1 MERIFPIKQSLQSKA
16 SHTCLLF
23 PLQLSL
29 LSIVHSHNKSMMH
42 SKIASASLVG
52 LSCLS
57 TIASAAPFTFPLSN
71 GFPKV
76 ANPSSQL
83 TAIEQQAHGTLPN
96 GPPPPSITAD
106 TEASLE
112 LIAFNE
118 LFEVAFF
125 TELLSNVTNNVT
137 GFQFADS
144 NKRNTVIT
152 ALTAIQAQEEL
163 HALNANGALAHF
175 GLSPIQPCEYNFPV
189 SDFTT
194 AIALAS
200 TFTDVVLGTLQDVAS
215 LLATDGDNGL
225 IRGVVSVVGQEGEQ
239 NGFYRALLGKI
250 PSALPFLTTSTREF
264 AFSALNQ
271 NFIVPGSCPNIG
283 EIALPIFRPLTVDT
297 QNIQP
302 KTQTLEFSITIE
314 NANSTWGE
322 WKRDCPER
330 SPSYYSSLSVVYINQ
345 QNLPVVEPITNVAIE
360 GNTVIFDAEFPF
372 DQFLMN
378 GLTIAAVTK
387 TAGPFTSADA
397 VAKDTIFGPGL
408 IEIN

>member
-1 MERIFPIKQSLQSKA
+1 
-16 SHTCLLF
+16 
-23 PLQLSL
+23 
-29 LSIVHSHNKSMMH
+29 MH

-71 GFPKV
+71 GFPNV

-106 TEASLE
+106 TETSLE

-144 NKRNTVIT
+144 NERSTVIT
-152 ALTAIQAQEEL
+152 ALTAVQAQEEL
-163 HALNANGALAHF
+163 HTLNANGALAHF
-175 GLSPIQPCEYNFPV
+175 GLEPIQPCEYNFPV
-189 SDFTT
+189 SDFPT
-194 AIALAS
+194 AIGLAS

-215 LLATDGDNGL
+215 LLATDGDDGL

-239 NGFYRALLGKI
+239 NGFYRELLGKI

-271 NFIVPGSCPNIG
+271 NFVVPGSCPNIG
-283 EIALPIFRPLTVDT
+283 QIALPIFRTLTVDT

-302 KTQTLEFSITIE
+302 TTQTLEFSIAIG
-314 NANSTWGE
+314 NADSNSTNGG
-322 WKRDCPER
+322 WKSWEGDCPER
-330 SPSYYSSLSVVYINQ
+330 NATYYSSLSVVYINQ

-360 GNTVIFDAEFPF
+360 DTTITFDAEFPF

-387 TAGPFTSADA
+387 TAGPFASADA

>member
-1 MERIFPIKQSLQSKA
+1 
-16 SHTCLLF
+16 
-23 PLQLSL
+23 
-29 LSIVHSHNKSMMH
+29 MH
-42 SKIASASLVG
+42 SKIVSASLVG

-76 ANPSSQL
+76 ANPSPQL
-83 TAIEQQAHGTLPN
+83 TAIEQQAHGILPN
-96 GPPPPSITAD
+96 GSPPPAITAD
-106 TEASLE
+106 TETSLQ
-112 LIAFNE
+112 LITFNE

-125 TELLSNVTNNVT
+125 TELLSNITNNVP
-137 GFQFADS
+137 GFQFDDS
-144 NKRNTVIT
+144 DARNAVIT
-152 ALTAIQAQEEL
+152 AITAGLAQEEL
-163 HALNANGALAHF
+163 HVLNANGALTHF
-175 GLSPIQPCEYNFPV
+175 GLNPIQPCEYNIPV
-189 SDFTT
+189 SDFPS

-225 IRGVVSVVGQEGEQ
+225 IRGLVSVVGQEGEQ
-239 NGFYRALLGKI
+239 NGFYRELLGKT

-271 NFIVPGSCPNIG
+271 NFIVPGSCPSIG
-283 EIALPIFRPLTVDT
+283 EIALPIFHTLTVDT

-302 KTQTLEFSITIE
+302 TTQTLEFSVTI
-314 NANSTWGE
+314 NHVNSTGCGWEKGA
-322 WKRDCPER
+322 RGARGSGPEQGA
-330 SPSYYSSLSVVYINQ
+330 SYYSSLSVVYINQ
-345 QNLPVVEPITNVAIE
+345 QNLPIVEPITNVSIK
-360 GNTVIFDAEFPF
+360 GSTVTFNAAFPF

-387 TAGPFTSADA
+387 TAGPFASADA

-408 IEIN
+408 IDIN

>member
-1 MERIFPIKQSLQSKA
+1 
-16 SHTCLLF
+16 
-23 PLQLSL
+23 
-29 LSIVHSHNKSMMH
+29 MMH

-57 TIASAAPFTFPLSN
+57 TIVSAAPFTFPLSN

-76 ANPSSQL
+76 TNPSSQL

-106 TEASLE
+106 TETSLE

-137 GFQFADS
+137 GFQIADYTE
-144 NKRNTVIT
+144 RNTVIT
-152 ALTAIQAQEEL
+152 ALTAVQAQEEL

-175 GLSPIQPCEYNFPV
+175 GLAPIQPCEYNFPV
-189 SDFTT
+189 SDFLS
-194 AIALAS
+194 AIGLAS
-200 TFTDVVLGTLQDVAS
+200 TFTDVVLGTLQDVTS

-239 NGFYRALLGKI
+239 NGFYRELLGKI

-283 EIALPIFRPLTVDT
+283 EIALPIFQTLTVDT

-302 KTQTLEFSITIE
+302 VSQTLEFSISIAHA
-314 NANSTWGE
+314 NANSTHGG
-322 WKRDCPER
+322 WKRDGPER
-330 SPSYYSSLSVVYINQ
+330 NASYYSSLSVVYINQ

-360 GNTVIFDAEFPF
+360 ENTVTFDAEFPF

-387 TAGPFTSADA
+387 TAGPFASADA

>member
-1 MERIFPIKQSLQSKA
+1 MY
-16 SHTCLLF
+16 
-23 PLQLSL
+23 
-29 LSIVHSHNKSMMH
+29 
-42 SKIASASLVG
+42 SKIASVSLVG

-57 TIASAAPFTFPLSN
+57 TIASAAPFSFPLSN

-83 TAIEQQAHGTLPN
+83 TGIEQQAHGTLPN

-106 TEASLE
+106 TETSLE

-118 LFEVAFF
+118 LFEVAYF
-125 TELLSNVTNNVT
+125 TELLANVTNNVP
-137 GFQFADS
+137 GYQIADS
-144 NKRNTVIT
+144 NERNSVIT
-152 ALTAIQAQEEL
+152 ALTAVQAQEEL

-175 GLSPIQPCEYNFPV
+175 GVSPIQPCEYNFPV
-189 SDFTT
+189 SDFTS

-215 LLATDGDNGL
+215 LLATDGDGGV
-225 IRGVVSVVGQEGEQ
+225 IRGIVSVVGQEGEQ
-239 NGFYRALLGKI
+239 NGFYRNLLGKI

-271 NFIVPGSCPNIG
+271 NFIVPGTCPNLGQIK
-283 EIALPIFRPLTVDT
+283 LPIFQALNVDT

-302 KTQTLEFSITIE
+302 KSQTLEFSLSIPS
-314 NANSTWGE
+314 NNGNSSGHGT
-322 WKRDCPER
+322 WKRDAQHD
-330 SPSYYSSLSVVYINQ
+330 SNYYSSLSLVYINQ
-345 QNLPVVEPITNVAIE
+345 QNLPIVENITIVSIK
-360 GNTVIFDAEFPF
+360 GDTVTFHADFPF

-387 TAGPFTSADA
+387 SPGPFASADA
-397 VAKDTIFGPGL
+397 VAEDTLFGPGL

>member
-1 MERIFPIKQSLQSKA
+1 
-16 SHTCLLF
+16 
-23 PLQLSL
+23 
-29 LSIVHSHNKSMMH
+29 MH

-52 LSCLS
+52 LSCLT

-96 GPPPPSITAD
+96 GSPPPSITAD
-106 TEASLE
+106 TETSLE

-125 TELLSNVTNNVT
+125 TELLNNVTNNVP
-137 GFQFADS
+137 GYQFNDNDA
-144 NKRNTVIT
+144 RNVVIT
-152 ALTAIQAQEEL
+152 ALTAVQAQEEL
-163 HALNANGALAHF
+163 HTLNANGALAHF

-189 SDFTT
+189 SDFPT

-215 LLATDGDNGL
+215 LLATDGDDGL

-239 NGFYRALLGKI
+239 NGFYRELLGKT

-271 NFIVPGSCPNIG
+271 NFVVPGSCPNIG
-283 EIALPIFRPLTVDT
+283 EITLPIFQTLTVDT

-302 KTQTLEFSITIE
+302 TTQTLQFSVTINNNNN
-314 NANSTWGE
+314 NANGTEGGWTSWTRHASRAPGSG
-322 WKRDCPER
+322 PQQGAG
-330 SPSYYSSLSVVYINQ
+330 YYSSLSVVYINQ
-345 QNLPVVEPITNVAIE
+345 QNLPVVEPITNVGIE
-360 GNTVIFDAEFPF
+360 GNTVTFNAEFPF

-387 TAGPFTSADA
+387 TAGPFASADA

>member
-1 MERIFPIKQSLQSKA
+1 
-16 SHTCLLF
+16 
-23 PLQLSL
+23 
-29 LSIVHSHNKSMMH
+29 MH

-106 TEASLE
+106 TETSLE

-137 GFQFADS
+137 GFQFNDGRA
-144 NKRNTVIT
+144 RNVVIT

-239 NGFYRALLGKI
+239 NGFYRELLGKT

-283 EIALPIFRPLTVDT
+283 EIALPIFQTLTVDT

-302 KTQTLEFSITIE
+302 ATQTLQFSVTI
-314 NANSTWGE
+314 NANHTEGG
-322 WKRDCPER
+322 WKRHGSHAPGSGPEQG
-330 SPSYYSSLSVVYINQ
+330 PSYYSSLSVVYINQ
-345 QNLPVVEPITNVAIE
+345 QNLPVVEPITNVYIQ
-360 GNTVIFDAEFPF
+360 GNTVTFDAQFPF

-387 TAGPFTSADA
+387 TAGPFASADA

>member
-1 MERIFPIKQSLQSKA
+1 
-16 SHTCLLF
+16 
-23 PLQLSL
+23 
-29 LSIVHSHNKSMMH
+29 MH

-96 GPPPPSITAD
+96 GSPPPSITAD
-106 TEASLE
+106 TETSLE

-137 GFQFADS
+137 GFQFANGNS
-144 NKRNTVIT
+144 RNVVIT

-189 SDFTT
+189 SDFPS
-194 AIALAS
+194 AIGLAS

-215 LLATDGDNGL
+215 LLATDGDDGL

-239 NGFYRALLGKI
+239 NGFYRELLGKT

-283 EIALPIFRPLTVDT
+283 EITLPIFQTLTVDT

-302 KTQTLEFSITIE
+302 TTQTLQFSV
-314 NANSTWGE
+314 NANCTEGG
-322 WKRDCPER
+322 WKKHESGAPGSGPD
-330 SPSYYSSLSVVYINQ
+330 YYSSLSVVYINQ
-345 QNLPVVEPITNVAIE
+345 QNLPVVEPITNVYIK
-360 GNTVIFDAEFPF
+360 GNTVTFDAQFPF

-397 VAKDTIFGPGL
+397 VAKDTMFGPGL

>member
-1 MERIFPIKQSLQSKA
+1 
-16 SHTCLLF
+16 
-23 PLQLSL
+23 
-29 LSIVHSHNKSMMH
+29 MMH

-106 TEASLE
+106 TETSLE

-137 GFQFADS
+137 GFQFADCHERS
-144 NKRNTVIT
+144 TVIT
-152 ALTAIQAQEEL
+152 ALTAVQAQEEL
-163 HALNANGALAHF
+163 HTLNANGALAHF
-175 GLSPIQPCEYNFPV
+175 GLQPIQPCEYNFPV
-189 SDFTT
+189 SDFIS
-194 AIALAS
+194 AIGLAS

-215 LLATDGDNGL
+215 LLATDGDDGL

-239 NGFYRALLGKI
+239 NGFYRELLGKI

-283 EIALPIFRPLTVDT
+283 EIALPIFRTLTVDT

-302 KTQTLEFSITIE
+302 TTQTLEFSITIDNT
-314 NANSTWGE
+314 NANSNSNSTWGD
-322 WKRDCPER
+322 WKRDCPEHN
-330 SPSYYSSLSVVYINQ
+330 PSYYSSLSVVYINQ

-360 GNTVIFDAEFPF
+360 GDTVTFDAEFPF

-378 GLTIAAVTK
+378 GLTIAAVTN
-387 TAGPFTSADA
+387 TAGPFASADA
-397 VAKDTIFGPGL
+397 VAKATIFGPGL